1 MKLLQWVI
9 VKCEGSRGE
18 GRSYQE
24 FRRESKSVVRWVH
37 REDEAIEVRYAL
49 STERSEMTRTE
60 LLRQLDAFGPRNLWN
75 TF

>member
-9 VKCEGSRGE
+9 VKCGGSSRGE
-18 GRSYQE
+18 GRRYQK

-49 STERSEMTRTE
+49 STERSEMARTSY
-60 LLRQLDAFGPRNLWN
+60 
-75 TF
+75 